1 MMDKVLEGIPNVG
14 CYIDDV
20 IITGRSTEDCYTTA
34 TNVLKA
40 LGDHNITL
48 KEEKCKFF
56 RDSVVYLGHKVSEEG
71 IYPTAEKIKAVRDA
85 PEPSNI
91 TELRAYLGDMA
102 QHLKQDTER
111 RNDHRGPA
119 EFFSVGDGV
128 YVKTTRGERVSWQ
141 EGTVEQ
147 VVSPVT
153 YMIRVQGRLQFTH
166 VDHLRQRKTSVW
178 TEATSNAACATGS
191 ENDGGIGP
199 GGSEVPRSLSQDL
212 SSRRGLSPKAM
223 CQANLRQEDKIQLR
237 HPLQN

>member
-1 MMDKVLEGIPNVG
+1 
-14 CYIDDV
+14 
-20 IITGRSTEDCYTTA
+20 
-34 TNVLKA
+34 
-40 LGDHNITL
+40 
-48 KEEKCKFF
+48 
-56 RDSVVYLGHKVSEEG
+56 
-71 IYPTAEKIKAVRDA
+71 
-85 PEPSNI
+85 
-91 TELRAYLGDMA
+91 MA

-212 SSRRGLSPKAM
+212 SSREVFPKGNVSSQPSPRRQDPAQAPSSELRDSNDNQTPQVLPSAPPLDPSSVTRGNAGLNRTGSNSREAEQPIPTGNESSSAFPRRGTRVRKPPERYA
-223 CQANLRQEDKIQLR
+223 AEDFTK
-237 HPLQN
+237 NSKSKFK